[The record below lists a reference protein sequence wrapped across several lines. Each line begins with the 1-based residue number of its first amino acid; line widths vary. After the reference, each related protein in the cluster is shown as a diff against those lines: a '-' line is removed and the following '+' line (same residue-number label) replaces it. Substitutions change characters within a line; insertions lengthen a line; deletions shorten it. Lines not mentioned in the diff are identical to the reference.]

1 MKYIKF
7 TVLAGLLL
15 IGFSCKKSTSDIF
28 TDKLTFGTSANYTN
42 FTLNGEGSTFSVSP
56 GNVTYRLESSE
67 DFNGNGVKFVV
78 KKDGIT
84 YSTEIFTANPKP
96 TGHIFITT
104 LNYGLKGSYSVT
116 AYIQKTGGDKTV
128 ASASFQ
134 MN

>member
-1 MKYIKF
+1 MRHIKF
-7 TVLAGLLL
+7 IILTGLL
-15 IGFSCKKSTSDIF
+15 IISFSCKKSTTDTF
-28 TDKLTFGTSANYTN
+28 TDKLTFGTSANYN
-42 FTLNGEGSTFSVSP
+42 DFTLNGEGSTFSISP

-67 DFNGNGVKFVV
+67 DFNGNGVKFVI

-84 YSTEIFTANPKP
+84 YSTEIFTTNPKP

-128 ASASFQ
+128 ASGSFQ